1 MEEKLVEL
9 FKIANEVN
17 EKQDKIYL
25 RIEYTADETKKLEI
39 SVVNK
44 STYSLVE
51 KVSIMLLFEPVEKL
65 EAIIKLVSKHAGGVS
80 YE

>member
-1 MEEKLVEL
+1 MEEKLIDL
-9 FKIANEVN
+9 FKIANSIN
-17 EKQDKIYL
+17 DKQDKIYL

-44 STYSLVE
+44 KTYSLVE
-51 KVSIMLLFEPVEKL
+51 KVSIMLLFEPAEKL
-65 EAIIKLVSKHAGGVS
+65 DAIINLISKHAGGVS

>member
-1 MEEKLVEL
+1 MEEKLIEL
-9 FKIANEVN
+9 FKIANSIN
-17 EKQDKIYL
+17 DKQDKIYL

-51 KVSIMLLFEPVEKL
+51 KVSIMLLFEPTEKL
-65 EAIIKLVSKHAGGVS
+65 DAVIKLVSKHVGGVS